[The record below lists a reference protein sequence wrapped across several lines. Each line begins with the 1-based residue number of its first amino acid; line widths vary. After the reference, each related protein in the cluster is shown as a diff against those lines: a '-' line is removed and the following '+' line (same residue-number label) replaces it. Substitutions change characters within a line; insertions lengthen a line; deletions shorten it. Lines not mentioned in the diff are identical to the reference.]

1 MKFLYNDKEY
11 ECARAVKSK
20 NHIAMYSGKVEDN
33 EEIVHHIYG
42 DIDFNSIEVVDGEW
56 EEQPSTDDILNV
68 LLGVE
73 S

>member
-1 MKFLYNDKEY
+1 MKFLYNNKEY

-33 EEIVHHIYG
+33 EEVVHHIYG
-42 DIDFNSIEVVDGEW
+42 DIDFNSIEVIDGEW
-56 EEQPSTDDILNV
+56 EELPSADDILNV